1 MQFNSY
7 DKQAI
12 EVGMFRVEEAMYVQ
26 AGGRYR
32 KYSCFQVS
40 FAGSLKLLEKTKSIK
55 TEHLALCLPVVGAH
69 RMWPQHFLLS

>member
-1 MQFNSY
+1 MLTAKWGHLYPWHSSRKLELSSVQFNSY

-40 FAGSLKLLEKTKSIK
+40 FAGSLKLLEKN
-55 TEHLALCLPVVGAH
+55 
-69 RMWPQHFLLS
+69 